1 MKMPHLLL
9 AIALSSGVL
18 AQPSGSIEGKRRA
31 LIFLCRENLAQQFT
45 PGYKAAITNYW
56 VGTRPDLDMSQ
67 GRVVNTNI
75 PLHLAI
81 LGEGFFCLKE
91 NHYTRDGRM
100 TLKNDLI
107 LGPSDEP
114 LLAYKL
120 DDQGNIT
127 QNLDVIRFPMDP
139 ENKLY
144 LGKYNEC
151 TFDAQGYFL
160 GGITE
165 TDPVTGYTHTDYTPL
180 YRLAIATFP
189 QPQRLERQKGTLL
202 SANLESGTAS
212 LDMPGQHRLGF
223 LVPSSVEMSNVD
235 PVQQAYI
242 WGRLDAT
249 EMRPL
254 PKPPA
259 KKK

>member
-1 MKMPHLLL
+1 MKWILLLL
-9 AIALSSGVL
+9 AFTWISLPSH
-18 AQPSGSIEGKRRA
+18 AQSIEGKRRA
-31 LIFLCRENLAQQFT
+31 LLLWCRENLAQQFT
-45 PGYKAAITNYW
+45 PGYKATITNYW
-56 VGTRPDLDMSQ
+56 AGTRPDLDISQ

-81 LGEGFFCLKE
+81 LGEGFFCFQDSR
-91 NHYTRDGRM
+91 YSRDGRM
-100 TLKNDLI
+100 TLKNELI
-107 LGPSDEP
+107 LGSGGSP

-120 DDQGNIT
+120 DEQGNIT
-127 QNLDVIRFPMDP
+127 QNLDVIRIPMDP
-139 ENKLY
+139 ENNPY
-144 LGKYNEC
+144 PGTHNEC

-160 GGITE
+160 GGVTN

-189 QPQRLERQKGTLL
+189 QAHRLAREDGTML
-202 SANLESGTAS
+202 SATSESGGAT

-242 WGRLDAT
+242 WGRLDAN

-254 PKPPA
+254 PKKPTP
-259 KKK
+259 KK

>member
-1 MKMPHLLL
+1 MKWILL
-9 AIALSSGVL
+9 ALALSLSAH
-18 AQPSGSIEGKRRA
+18 AQGFESKRRA
-31 LIFLCRENLAQQFT
+31 MLLWCRENLAQQFT
-45 PGYKAAITNYW
+45 PGYKATITNYW
-56 VGTRPDLDMSQ
+56 AGTHPDLDISQ

-81 LGEGFFCLKE
+81 LGEGFFSFQDGR
-91 NHYTRDGRM
+91 YSRDGRM
-100 TLKNDLI
+100 ILKNDRI
-107 LGPSDEP
+107 LGSSGSP

-127 QNLDVIRFPMDP
+127 QSPDIIRFPMDAD
-139 ENKLY
+139 NKLY

-160 GGITE
+160 GGITN

-189 QPQRLERQKGTLL
+189 QAHRLQREDGPML
-202 SANLESGTAS
+202 SATSESGSAT

-242 WGRLDAT
+242 WGRLDAN
-249 EMRPL
+249 ELHPL
-254 PKPPA
+254 PKKP
-259 KKK
+259 KGK

>member
-1 MKMPHLLL
+1 MKWTHLLL
-9 AIALSSGVL
+9 ALGLTALP
-18 AQPSGSIEGKRRA
+18 AQAQTFEGKRRA
-31 LIFLCRENLAQQFT
+31 LLLWCRENLAQQFT
-45 PGYKAAITNYW
+45 PGYKATITNYW
-56 VGTRPDLDMSQ
+56 AGTRPDLDISQ

-81 LGEGFFCLKE
+81 LGEGYFCFQDSR
-91 NHYTRDGRM
+91 YSRDGRM
-100 TLKNDLI
+100 ILKNDLI
-107 LGPSDEP
+107 LGSAGSP

-120 DDQGNIT
+120 DEQGNIT
-127 QNLDVIRFPMDP
+127 QSLDIIRFPMDA

-160 GGITE
+160 GGITN

-189 QPQRLERQKGTLL
+189 QNHRLGREEGTML
-202 SANLESGTAS
+202 SANNESGAAI

-242 WGRLDAT
+242 WGRLDAN

-254 PKPPA
+254 PKKPEA

>member
-1 MKMPHLLL
+1 MKWILL
-9 AIALSSGVL
+9 ALTLSLSAH
-18 AQPSGSIEGKRRA
+18 AQGFESKRRA
-31 LIFLCRENLAQQFT
+31 MLLWCRENLAQQFT
-45 PGYKAAITNYW
+45 PGYKATITNYW
-56 VGTRPDLDMSQ
+56 AGTHPDLDISQ

-81 LGEGFFCLKE
+81 LGEGFFSFQDGR
-91 NHYTRDGRM
+91 YSRDGRM
-100 TLKNDLI
+100 ILKNDTI
-107 LGPSDEP
+107 LGSSGSP

-127 QNLDVIRFPMDP
+127 QSPDIIRFPMDAD
-139 ENKLY
+139 NKLY

-160 GGITE
+160 GGITN

-189 QPQRLERQKGTLL
+189 QAHRLQREDGPML
-202 SANLESGTAS
+202 SATSESGSAT

-242 WGRLDAT
+242 WGRLDAN
-249 EMRPL
+249 ELHPL
-254 PKPPA
+254 PKKP
-259 KKK
+259 KGK